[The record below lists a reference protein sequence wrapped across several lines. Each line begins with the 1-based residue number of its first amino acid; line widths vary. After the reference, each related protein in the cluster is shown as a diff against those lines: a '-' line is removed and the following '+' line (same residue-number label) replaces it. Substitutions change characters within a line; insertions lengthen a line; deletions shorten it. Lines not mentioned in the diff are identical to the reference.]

1 MKDFHG
7 VLYLQ
12 KLDIRAAT
20 SDLQNDENEVMNEA
34 NEVRSEK
41 KLMKVRHSLLFIY
54 GVQNEE

>member
-12 KLDIRAAT
+12 KLDIRAAA

-41 KLMKVRHSLLFIY
+41 KA
-54 GVQNEE
+54 NEGASFSPFHLWCPE

>member
-12 KLDIRAAT
+12 KLDIRAAA
-20 SDLQNDENEVMNEA
+20 SDLQNAENEVMNEA

-41 KLMKVRHSLLFIY
+41 KA
-54 GVQNEE
+54 NEGAPFSPFHLWCPE

>member
-12 KLDIRAAT
+12 KLDIRAAA

-41 KLMKVRHSLLFIY
+41 KS
-54 GVQNEE
+54 